1 VQEVSIPETGGSVN
15 IAGVECG
22 GENPCR
28 FIAEISNNHNG
39 DIERAFR
46 LIEAAKEAGA
56 DLVKFQA
63 YTSLELV
70 ELRGNGKAPEPWGSE
85 GWTMANLY
93 EKAATPLAWFGELS
107 GKCAEVGIPWFAS
120 VFGKV
125 SLMQMEY
132 YGCAAYKLASL
143 DREAT
148 WLFNAVAK
156 TGKPVIVSRPDYP
169 DLNADATLYCKPG
182 YPQYEP
188 DFPHNE
194 GFDGFSYHGTD
205 IYPCINAAVSGASL
219 IECHFQL
226 DDEPSELE
234 ANISLTASQFK
245 SMVDG
250 VRYFDKAAA

>member
-1 VQEVSIPETGGSVN
+1 VN

-169 DLNADATLYCKPG
+169 DLNADATLLCTPG
-182 YPQYEP
+182 YPQTEGFRP
-188 DFPHNE
+188 NE
-194 GFDGFSYHGTD
+194 GFDGFSYHGTHP
-205 IYPCINAAVSGASL
+205 IVPLMAAMNGASI

-234 ANISLTASQFK
+234 ANISLTTSEFRGLVESARNCAELDRK
-245 SMVDG
+245 YALD
-250 VRYFDKAAA
+250 

>member
-1 VQEVSIPETGGSVN
+1 VN

-28 FIAEISNNHNG
+28 FIAEVSNNHG
-39 DIERAFR
+39 GSLDRATR
-46 LIEAAKEAGA
+46 LIAAAKESGA
-56 DLVKFQA
+56 DWVKFQCFA
-63 YTSLELV
+63 PQELV
-70 ELRGNGKAPEPWGSE
+70 SLRGDGKAPEPWGSQ
-85 GWTMANLY
+85 GWTMKSLY
-93 EKAATPLAWFGELS
+93 EKAQTPFSWFPALAAFCDEI
-107 GKCAEVGIPWFAS
+107 EMPWFSS
-120 VFGKV
+120 VFGRE
-125 SLMQMEY
+125 SLALLESLN
-132 YGCAAYKLASL
+132 CSAYKLASL